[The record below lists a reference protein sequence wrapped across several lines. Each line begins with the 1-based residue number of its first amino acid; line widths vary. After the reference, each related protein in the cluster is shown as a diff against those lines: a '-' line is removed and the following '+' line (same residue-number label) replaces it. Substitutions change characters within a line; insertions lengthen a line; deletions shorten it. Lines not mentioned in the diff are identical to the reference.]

1 MVGIPD
7 TIGTKDKDLLQKAF
21 LNQILQNTGLIKN
34 QDHSCLFQLLYH
46 PKNQDKKRSEI
57 VEIMKDKH
65 NLHYTE
71 ATINEYAKRI
81 RRIMVDVFKQAMIDD
96 GLELSV
102 NLITTKYEKKGKPQ
116 NSIEPH
122 QVTYQWLWEKKF
134 PRMGWELAKEVAAP
148 ACNKL
153 TMLDINENF
162 EGEKSPNGGASNGSS
177 KRGLVMNGTVI
188 KPEPDKGNYIYLN
201 KPHYLWVNL
210 PDNGKYLLLINET
223 VEGNFYLFSPSRAFA
238 YVPYTKLSEG
248 LRLPPSEGLA
258 RFFQYDAV
266 GDEYFLAIVTEQP
279 IDLSW
284 VNGECDP
291 TDIIL
296 NQERLEEIFVK
307 LGQQGNSEVFYK
319 RFKVV
324 EQTINYSDQSATII
338 SNKNLVYQGE

>member
-1 MVGIPD
+1 MVSI
-7 TIGTKDKDLLQKAF
+7 TNKIETKNLLQEAF
-21 LNQILQNTGLIKN
+21 LNWILQNTGLIKN
-34 QDHSCLFQLLYH
+34 KDHSCLFQLLYN

-65 NLHYTE
+65 DIYYTE

-102 NLITTKYEKKGKPQ
+102 NLITTKYENKGRPQ

-148 ACNKL
+148 ACDKL
-153 TMLDINENF
+153 TMLDIENF
-162 EGEKSPNGGASNGSS
+162 EVEKSHGSS
-177 KRGLVMNGTVI
+177 ERGPVMNGTVI
-188 KPEPDKGNYIYLN
+188 KPEPDKDNYIYLN

-210 PDNGKYLLLINET
+210 PENGQYLLLINET

-238 YVPYTKLSEG
+238 YIPYTKLSEG

-279 IDLSW
+279 IELSW
-284 VNGECDP
+284 VNGESDP

-296 NQERLEEIFVK
+296 SQERLEEIFIK

-324 EQTINYSDQSATII
+324 EQTINYSEQSATII
-338 SNKNLVYQGE
+338 NNKNLVY